1 MNGRGTR
8 RRSLEGC
15 LVLAT
20 AVAIGACGAPAP
32 PSATGAQTRTVTPS
46 PSADPANAAVLAA
59 YRSATQ
65 AFVHA
70 GVTMNPNDPLL
81 SATMTGQELST
92 VKKNLI
98 IDRAGDIVAR
108 GDITPMHP
116 HVVSTDG
123 TTAVVRDCVYSALLL
138 YDAKTGA
145 AAAGNASG
153 PQNVG
158 ITATLTY
165 VDGAWKE
172 SSQNGEFGSCPLG
185 Y

>member
-1 MNGRGTR
+1 MGTR
-8 RRSLEGC
+8 PGGLEGC

-20 AVAIGACGAPAP
+20 TLALAACGAPAP
-32 PSATGAQTRTVTPS
+32 PSATGAQTRTATPS
-46 PSADPANAAVLAA
+46 PSADPATAAVLTA

-81 SATMTGQELST
+81 PATMTGEELST

-98 IDRAGDIVAR
+98 IDRAGRIVAR
-108 GDITPMHP
+108 GDITSMHA
-116 HVVSTDG
+116 HVVSNDSS
-123 TTAVVRDCVYSALLL
+123 TAVVRDCVYSALLL
-138 YDAKTGA
+138 FDATTGA
-145 AAAGNASG
+145 PAPGSASG

-158 ITATLTY
+158 ITATLVYTG
-165 VDGAWKE
+165 GAWKE
-172 SSQNGEFGSCPLG
+172 STQDGKFGSCPVG